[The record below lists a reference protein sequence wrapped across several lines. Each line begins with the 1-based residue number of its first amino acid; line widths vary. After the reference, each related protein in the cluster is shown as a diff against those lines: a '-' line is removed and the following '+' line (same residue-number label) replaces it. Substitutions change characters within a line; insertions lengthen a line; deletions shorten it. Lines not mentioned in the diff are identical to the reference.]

1 MSDSTLVIIPTYNEK
16 DSLPEV
22 LERLRA
28 AEPEV
33 DVLVVDDS
41 SPDGTGEIADRLA
54 AEDDH
59 VNVLH
64 RAEKTGLWGA
74 YKAGFEWGLERDY
87 AILCEMDADG
97 SHAPE
102 QLGRLLAGIADGA
115 DMVIGSRYIRGG
127 STVNW
132 PVSRE
137 VLSRGGNMYI
147 SLALG
152 AGVRDITGGFRA
164 IRRDVLEKLD
174 LNEIGGSAYLF
185 QTELAWNAAMEG
197 FIVEEVPITFTER
210 RHGESKMSG
219 GFVTE
224 SLSQVTKWGFKHRFE
239 QARYLT
245 GYTVDLIKHET
256 KA

>member
-224 SLSQVTKWGFKHRFE
+224 SLLQVTKWGFKHRFE